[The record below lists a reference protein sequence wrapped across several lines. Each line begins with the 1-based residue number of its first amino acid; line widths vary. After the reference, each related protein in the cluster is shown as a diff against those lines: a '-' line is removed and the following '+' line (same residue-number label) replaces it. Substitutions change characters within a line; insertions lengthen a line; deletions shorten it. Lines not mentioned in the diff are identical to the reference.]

1 MEKANM
7 DIRQYL
13 EDHGV
18 TQKMLGA
25 KLGFKEWKMS
35 TILKEELPESEK
47 EKMLSTIDSIIASMV
62 QPSEETSEP
71 EAQQV
76 PEPVQVTCTTRF
88 QVGDRVKI
96 PSKALRI
103 GIISDIWNSLRTSM
117 LMYAVDMEDGTK
129 GMYAENQIEAAP
141 LPIEYSFKAIIDSN
155 VAVVTMHAEQGE
167 QGWVVARGH
176 AHILH
181 DGEVGIAQAVSFA
194 ARRMFESLDTKN
206 QNPESRIYFK
216 EERK

>member
-18 TQKMLGA
+18 TQRMLAA

-35 TILKEELPESEK
+35 TILKDELPESEK
-47 EKMLSTIDSIIASMV
+47 EKLLATIDSIIACMDK
-62 QPSEETSEP
+62 PSEDVSEP
-71 EAQQV
+71 EDQQ
-76 PEPVQVTCTTRF
+76 ETQQFQVTSTTKF

-103 GIISDIWNSLRTSM
+103 GIISDIWNSLRTGM
-117 LMYAVDMEDGTK
+117 VMYAVDMEDGTK
-129 GMYAENQIEAAP
+129 GMYAENQFEAAP
-141 LPIEYSFKAIIDSN
+141 LPIEYSFKAIIDSSA
-155 VAVVTMHAEQGE
+155 AVVTMHAEQGE
-167 QGWVVARGH
+167 RGWVVARGH